1 MKIDIL
7 TIFPKMFKGPF
18 DESIIRRAQEK
29 DLVKLKI
36 HDLRDW
42 AKDKH
47 KTVDDKPFG
56 GGPGMIMKIEVIDRA
71 LAELKK
77 PKSKTILLTPQ
88 GKTFKQK
95 MAQRLAKLDQIIL
108 ICGHY
113 EGVDERVRELV
124 DEEISIGDYVL
135 TGGEIPAMTVV
146 DAIVRLIPGV
156 VGRKESLKE
165 ESFAEGLL
173 EYPQYTRPADYKGK
187 KVPKVLLS
195 GNHKEIEGWRKE
207 QAVKKTRKRRP
218 DLLKK

>member
-18 DESIIRRAQEK
+18 DESIVRRAQEK

-42 AKDKH
+42 AEDKH

-95 MAQRLAKLDQIIL
+95 MAQRLARLDQIIL

-135 TGGEIPAMTVV
+135 TGGEIPAMAVV
-146 DAIVRLIPGV
+146 DAVVRLIPGV